1 MNLRYPLWHTDHAEL
16 DGVTMTQLCR
26 AAIWYARNVFIKN
39 SKLHGIKA
47 WRECEA
53 VEAIDCDI
61 RSPEFGWKSGN
72 ITLRGGCVESEY
84 GFFMARDL
92 KLDGVSFRGKY
103 SFQYVERAVIEN
115 CTLETKDAFWHSK
128 DVTVKNCI
136 VRGEYLGWYSENLT
150 LINCKIIGA
159 QPLCYCKG
167 LKLIDCET
175 ENADLAFEYSEAD
188 VTVRGEI
195 LSIKNPKSGRIVA
208 DRILEVIFTEDSKY
222 PCRCEVCERNARNFK
237 YCV

>member
-1 MNLRYPLWHTDHAEL
+1 
-16 DGVTMTQLCR
+16 
-26 AAIWYARNVFIKN
+26 
-39 SKLHGIKA
+39 
-47 WRECEA
+47 
-53 VEAIDCDI
+53 
-61 RSPEFGWKSGN
+61 
-72 ITLRGGCVESEY
+72 
-84 GFFMARDL
+84 MARDL

>member
-103 SFQYVERAVIEN
+103 SFQYVERAVI
-115 CTLETKDAFWHSK
+115 
-128 DVTVKNCI
+128 
-136 VRGEYLGWYSENLT
+136 
-150 LINCKIIGA
+150 
-159 QPLCYCKG
+159 
-167 LKLIDCET
+167 
-175 ENADLAFEYSEAD
+175 
-188 VTVRGEI
+188 
-195 LSIKNPKSGRIVA
+195 
-208 DRILEVIFTEDSKY
+208 
-222 PCRCEVCERNARNFK
+222 
-237 YCV
+237 